1 MVVFNTS
8 SENYT
13 IISPSFTNHYNL
25 ITLSTRVS
33 KNIIILRLNQM
44 KIPTKYFV
52 YDRLSKLKHNSYKI
66 VIRKTELVFI
76 YICQIRDMNRSV
88 KLGQFGNI
96 ETLFCLQNR
105 EIPYLMCVFFCLDWV
120 IWQLTSVFLLFL
132 RPHYIQIATDIMQSG
147 FPK

>member
-13 IISPSFTNHYNL
+13 IISPSFTNHHNL

-33 KNIIILRLNQM
+33 KNIIILRWNQI

-52 YDRLSKLKHNSYKI
+52 FIRLSKSKDTILIKYLSGKQ
-66 VIRKTELVFI
+66 KFLD
-76 YICQIRDMNRSV
+76 ICQIRDMNRSV

-105 EIPYLMCVFFCLDWV
+105 EIPYLMCVFFCLEWV

-132 RPHYIQIATDIMQSG
+132 RPHYIQIVTDIMQSG